1 MELSERPDSLL
12 VLGGGYVAL
21 ELAQMFARLGSKVT
35 LLVRSRLA
43 SKEEPEV
50 SRSLQEVF
58 ADEGIRVVRRAVPS
72 RVARDT
78 VTGQVVVMAE
88 VSGGE
93 QEFRADEILV
103 ALGRR
108 PVTEGLNLEAVGVRT
123 GEAGQIVVT
132 DQLQTAAMAM
142 AMSFLSM
149 RGTDD
154 AIRAADDR
162 PDPEEAVARE
172 ELLGRI
178 REAIA
183 TLPDAERTLLQR
195 HYFEDVTFDQVA
207 KDIGLSKSW
216 ASRLHTRA
224 LETVART
231 LGNPKR

>member
-1 MELSERPDSLL
+1 MGLEKSPENAERLREGL
-12 VLGGGYVAL
+12 EVVEHLTRQLHRQLGRGIDADDLRSAGREGLTLAVRDFDPSRGVPFRRWANLRVRGAMLDAVRSQGGLPRRVYRQVRAL
-21 ELAQMFARLGSKVT
+21 EAATVAQEGRLEDDAARPPGSP
-35 LLVRSRLA
+35 A
-43 SKEEPEV
+43 E
-50 SRSLQEVF
+50 
-58 ADEGIRVVRRAVPS
+58 ADA
-72 RVARDT
+72 
-78 VTGQVVVMAE
+78 
-88 VSGGE
+88 
-93 QEFRADEILV
+93 
-103 ALGRR
+103 
-108 PVTEGLNLEAVGVRT
+108 
-123 GEAGQIVVT
+123 QIT

-207 KDIGLSKSW
+207 KEIGLSKSW

-224 LETVART
+224 LETVSKT